1 MTDLPPELSAL
12 AEKLNAEFSLSDPA
26 LTDENLNTILGLA
39 GVAAHKVVRP
49 AAPVTTYVLGY
60 LAGQLAAESE
70 GTATE
75 VELGPIA
82 AQLKDLIA
90 AQGDAE

>member
-1 MTDLPPELSAL
+1 M
-12 AEKLNAEFSLSDPA
+12 
-26 LTDENLNTILGLA
+26 
-39 GVAAHKVVRP
+39 AAHKVVRP